1 MDSTCAAALIG
12 SVAFSTVSSD
22 WLRSDMD
29 WLMDSPAAS
38 IEVVSTTITTINLPG
53 VVCRNAFPRRPIAIG
68 PCKKRARSRRGSSSS
83 SHASALVSSS
93 PAAEAVARITIPQ

>member
-1 MDSTCAAALIG
+1 M
-12 SVAFSTVSSD
+12 AFSTVSSD

-53 VVCRNAFPRRPIAIG
+53 VVCRNALPRRPIAIG
-68 PCKKRARSRRGSSSS
+68 RTSRPCKKRARSRRGSSSS